1 MKSITSIRNILQ
13 LSVFALLTC
22 LMLWGSA
29 VYRHPAILVLVPLI
43 PLMLVFILAPAAK
56 TAYRESLSL
65 RESFTW
71 WQGLWLLLFLS
82 GLVFRMRAAQDID
95 QSPLDVWAVYRS
107 GLVLI
112 VGMILLGRLVSGR
125 TKWPEA
131 LFSGSIGILV
141 IYALLSLASTVWSVR
156 PSWTFYKSIEYL
168 VNLAMISAVVM
179 SVGSVREYRKLVNWT
194 WILLG
199 LLVLSTWVGA
209 IIDPADGL
217 LLGENLGPLTVRLE
231 GVLPSVDANI
241 IGEICAILALV
252 ALHRLLDDPEAK
264 HSRGWYAGL
273 LSASLVTLIF
283 SQTRAAM
290 AAFVLGL
297 VVLLLLTRRY
307 ALTAAMVAF
316 FALCTATIL
325 TLTNFGRMLTDFL
338 LRGQSAQ
345 SAEGLTGRM
354 YVWQVSFDDFLRRP
368 WTGYGGFAGSRFVV
382 IPGIAVQQVQ
392 ASSALS
398 TYVDSLLDLGVW
410 GPVLVA
416 VILAVTT
423 WFLFRATRNTHLA
436 ASDRLLAIEMLVVL
450 SVIVVRSFVTTEVI
464 THASLA
470 FLAVIGFVGVARRE
484 EAAWLRKRMF
494 ARSA

>member
-1 MKSITSIRNILQ
+1 MIGIRTAVQ
-13 LSVFALLTC
+13 LAVFALLTFLALC
-22 LMLWGSA
+22 DPAL
-29 VYRHPAILVLVPLI
+29 YRHGVILVLVPLI
-43 PLMLVFILAPAAK
+43 PLVLVFIVAPAAK

-65 RESFTW
+65 RASFTW

-95 QSPLDVWAVYRS
+95 QSPLDVWALYRS

-112 VGMILLGRLVSGR
+112 IGLILLGRLVSGT

-131 LFSGSIGILV
+131 LFSGSLGILV
-141 IYALLSLASTVWSVR
+141 IYALFSLASTLWSVR
-156 PSWTFYKSIEYL
+156 PSWTLYKSIEYL
-168 VNLAMISAVVM
+168 VNLALISAVV
-179 SVGSVREYRKLVNWT
+179 VSVRSVRDYRKLVNWT

-199 LLVLSTWVGA
+199 LLVVSAWVGA

-231 GVLPSVDANI
+231 GVLPSVDANT

-252 ALHRLLDDPEAK
+252 ALHRLLDDLEAK
-264 HSRGWYAGL
+264 HNRGWYVGL
-273 LSASLVTLIF
+273 LLASLVTLVF
-283 SQTRAAM
+283 SQTRSAM
-290 AAFVLGL
+290 AAFVFGL
-297 VVLLLLTRRY
+297 AVLLLLTRRY
-307 ALTAAMVAF
+307 VLAAAMGSF
-316 FALCTATIL
+316 FAVCTVTML
-325 TLTNFGRMLTDFL
+325 TFSNFGRTFTDFL

-354 YVWQVSFDDFLRRP
+354 YVWHVSFDDFLRRP

-398 TYVDSLLDLGVW
+398 TYVDSLLDLGIL
-410 GPVLVA
+410 GPLLV
-416 VILAVTT
+416 VIILAVTA
-423 WFLFRATRNTHLA
+423 WFLFRTTRNRHLA
-436 ASDRLLAIEMLVVL
+436 PSDRLLAIEMLVAL
-450 SVIVVRSFVTTEVI
+450 STIMVRSFVTTEVI

-484 EAAWLRKRMF
+484 EATWLRKRML
-494 ARSA
+494 ARAA